1 MYQYYT
7 PVYSEEHFLSASE
20 IAEKYGVYSIKGVP
34 HGRLVKLLIANRLHE
49 FHHVHQLPVYYETQK
64 GMMRVYSVNV
74 YDEILKDF
82 IKASSLVEE
91 ELKTIEMID
100 GTKKVSFKYKLQN
113 KNN

>member
-20 IAEKYGVYSIKGVP
+20 IAEKYGVYSVKGVP

-49 FHHVHQLPVYYETQK
+49 FHHAYQLPVYYETSK
-64 GMMRVYSVNV
+64 GMMRVYSSAV
-74 YDEILKDF
+74 YDEVLKDF
-82 IKASSLVEE
+82 IKASSLVKE

-100 GTKKVSFKYKLQN
+100 ENKKVNFKYKI
-113 KNN
+113 NNNTK